1 MISIQIT
8 RRISLFNKSKWKD
21 YSNWAIT
28 QQNVRFVQLP
38 GWVGVDLKN
47 KRMYDWLIRFLP
59 MLYKLVFVLFLIE
72 NAFIYLSYN
81 EFLKYVNFYF

>member
-38 GWVGVDLKN
+38 GLGWCRFEEQENV
-47 KRMYDWLIRFLP
+47 WLIRFLP

-81 EFLKYVNFYF
+81 EFLKYIYFYF